1 MPDALKESDDMSE
14 AERQKEIER
23 LNELS
28 DRQKKANVSLRGLY
42 RWVLEFLRN
51 CMVVAAVFYL
61 AEKSGD
67 WWLYGIAGIGS
78 FALAGYCYTYIENWW
93 PNLDV
98 TRKGRLRGLVTIFGS
113 VLVLQL
119 VLAGITV
126 GVMVTLDKIVRLEG
140 QTTKGP

>member
-1 MPDALKESDDMSE
+1 
-14 AERQKEIER
+14 
-23 LNELS
+23 
-28 DRQKKANVSLRGLY
+28 
-42 RWVLEFLRN
+42 
-51 CMVVAAVFYL
+51 MVVAAVFYL